1 MSWALS
7 KAWLWTIS
15 RPFRRKQVQH
25 ITHWTMLMCKL
36 TFINFRQLAEPFH
49 FAAFHPTQFRR
60 KIGNEILEICLN
72 CYLTAAWQMEL
83 CCLLQIK
90 TTTSTSASEEITTA
104 ATSRAVFLEASQGV
118 RRAATSCRTPSW
130 KRDWYNSKS
139 LTKTGKGRFQKKQL
153 YLRFHFQTVMSW
165 ISPKAQPVRPSLED
179 WLKWKMPFENLIFWT
194 RLAVC
199 LEFEQRNF
207 EEPTKPWM
215 AGISIAASTSSCS
228 LPDWKSQVKKSLK
241 RMKGILGST
250 INKEQNVLRNLVK
263 TKWEGV
269 TTKDIDCQSPV
280 KVH

>member
-7 KAWLWTIS
+7 KAWRWTIS

-153 YLRFHFQTVMSW
+153 YQVQCTSVS
-165 ISPKAQPVRPSLED
+165 
-179 WLKWKMPFENLIFWT
+179 IF
-194 RLAVC
+194 
-199 LEFEQRNF
+199 
-207 EEPTKPWM
+207 
-215 AGISIAASTSSCS
+215 
-228 LPDWKSQVKKSLK
+228 K
-241 RMKGILGST
+241 R
-250 INKEQNVLRNLVK
+250 
-263 TKWEGV
+263 
-269 TTKDIDCQSPV
+269 
-280 KVH
+280 